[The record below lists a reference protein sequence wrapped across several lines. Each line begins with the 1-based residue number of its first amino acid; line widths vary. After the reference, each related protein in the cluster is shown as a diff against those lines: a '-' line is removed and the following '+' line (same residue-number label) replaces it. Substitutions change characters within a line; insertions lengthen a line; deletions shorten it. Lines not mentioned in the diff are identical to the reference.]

1 MRLKT
6 DYNYNKGL
14 SVLTEASKSFPN
26 GSGVYK
32 FIDSSESIIYIGKA
46 KNLRKRISSY
56 SIDNKQTRRIKTLIS
71 LTNKLEFIKTPT
83 EIDSLILEN
92 NLIKKVKPPFN
103 IRLMDDKSF
112 PYIMISKGQE
122 WPRIRKYR
130 GKQTK
135 ENIFFGPFA
144 NVSIVDEVLQQLEKA
159 FLIRSC
165 SDNIFNSRKRPCI
178 LHQIKRCSAPC
189 VGLIKSQ
196 EYSNLVNEA
205 ILFLKGKNPKLK
217 HVLVKLMEDKS
228 KQEDYEQ
235 AAIIRDRIKAIS
247 RINFEQYSDL
257 NNNENFDIVFL
268 YKKFSQIHVQLF
280 FFRSGKNLGNKDFFL
295 SEKLFEES
303 ETVLRQFLIFFYKR
317 NTPPCEILI
326 NIDLKNTELIKGVIS
341 PNKSLVIKKP
351 KKGKKLELMKLV
363 SDNIQ
368 ASSKDKLNIKDNE
381 PKVLK
386 RIYEKFK
393 LKNFPF
399 RIEVY
404 DNSHQSG
411 TDAIG
416 AMIVYQN
423 FEFLKSHY
431 KRFNVKTKSDR
442 IFDDYKMMAEM
453 IERRFNFSEEW
464 KKELPNLII
473 IDGGKGQLNTV
484 KRILEEKKI
493 FNIDLL
499 SISKGKNRK
508 SSEDKVHTITQ
519 NINLNNS
526 DKEFYFIQKLRDEAH
541 RFSISSH
548 KAKRSRK
555 MKNSI
560 FDQIIGI
567 GKKTKYNL
575 LNYFGTIENI
585 QGASLADLKKVDGI
599 GSETAKKIYKEF
611 NKIV

>member
-1 MRLKT
+1 MKLKT
-6 DYNYNKGL
+6 DYNYNRGL
-14 SVLTEASKSFPN
+14 IVLKEASKSFPN
-26 GSGVYK
+26 GSGIYK

-56 SIDNKQTRRIKTLIS
+56 SINNKQTRRIKTLIS

-112 PYIMISKGQE
+112 PFIMISKNQK

-130 GKQTK
+130 GKQTTD
-135 ENIFFGPFA
+135 NIFFGPFA

-189 VGLIKSQ
+189 VGLITSQ
-196 EYSNLVNEA
+196 EYLNLVNEA

-217 HVLVKLMEDKS
+217 KSLVKLMEVKS
-228 KQEDYEQ
+228 KQEDYEK

-257 NNNENFDIVFL
+257 NNSENFDIVFL
-268 YKKFSQIHVQLF
+268 YKKFGQIHVQLF

-295 SEKLFEES
+295 SEKLFEEA
-303 ETVLRQFLIFFYKR
+303 ETVLRQFLVFFYKR
-317 NTPPCEILI
+317 NTPPDEILI
-326 NIDLKNTELIKGVIS
+326 NFELKNTQLIKKVIS
-341 PNKSLVIKKP
+341 PNKNLEIKNP

-363 SDNIQ
+363 SDNTL
-368 ASSKDKLNIKDNE
+368 ASNKDRQNITNNE

-386 RIYEKFK
+386 NLYERFK

-399 RIEVY
+399 KIEVY
-404 DNSHQSG
+404 DNSHLSG

-423 FEFLKSHY
+423 FEFSKNHY
-431 KRFNVKTKSDR
+431 KKFNAKTKSNR
-442 IFDDYKMMAEM
+442 VFDDYKMMAEM

-473 IDGGKGQLNTV
+473 IDGGRGQLNTV
-484 KRILEEKKI
+484 SKILKKKKL

-499 SISKGKNRK
+499 SISKGENRK
-508 SSEDKVHTITQ
+508 PSEDKIHSLSQ
-519 NINLNNS
+519 NIILNNNE
-526 DKEFYFIQKLRDEAH
+526 KEFYFIQKLRDEAH
-541 RFSISSH
+541 RFAISSH

-555 MKNSI
+555 MKSSV

-585 QGASLADLKKVDGI
+585 QSASLADLKKVEGV
-599 GSETAKKIYKEF
+599 GRETAKKIYKEF

>member
-1 MRLKT
+1 MKLKT

-14 SVLTEASKSFPN
+14 NILKKASKSFPN
-26 GSGVYK
+26 GSGIYK

-56 SIDNKQTRRIKTLIS
+56 SVDNKQTRRIKTLIS

-103 IRLMDDKSF
+103 IRLMDDKNF
-112 PYIMISKGQE
+112 PFIMISKNQK

-130 GKQTK
+130 GKQTTD
-135 ENIFFGPFA
+135 NIFFGPFA
-144 NVSIVDEVLQQLEKA
+144 NVNVVDEVLQQLEKA

-189 VGLIKSQ
+189 VGLITPQ

-217 HVLVKLMEDKS
+217 NSLVKLMEHKS

-268 YKKFSQIHVQLF
+268 YEKFNQIHIQLF

-303 ETVLRQFLIFFYKR
+303 ETILRQFLIFFYKR
-317 NTPPCEILI
+317 NTPPDEILI
-326 NIDLKNTELIKGVIS
+326 NFNLKNTELIKEVIS
-341 PNKSLVIKKP
+341 PNKSLEIKKP

-363 SDNIQ
+363 RDNIQ
-368 ASSKDKLNIKDNE
+368 ASSKGNQNIKDNE
-381 PKVLK
+381 PEVLK
-386 RIYEKFK
+386 SIYEKFK

-404 DNSHQSG
+404 DNSHLSG

-423 FEFLKSHY
+423 FEFSKNHY
-431 KRFNVKTKSDR
+431 KKFNTKTKSDR
-442 IFDDYKMMAEM
+442 IFDDYEMMAQM

-464 KKELPNLII
+464 KNELPNLII

-484 KRILEEKKI
+484 RRILKKKKI
-493 FNIDLL
+493 SNIDLL
-499 SISKGKNRK
+499 SISKGKNRR
-508 SSEDKVHTITQ
+508 SSEDKVHTIKQ
-519 NINLNNS
+519 KINLNNNE
-526 DKEFYFIQKLRDEAH
+526 KEFYFIQKLRDEAH
-541 RFSISSH
+541 RFAISSH
-548 KAKRSRK
+548 KAKRSKK
-555 MKNSI
+555 MKTSI
-560 FDQIIGI
+560 FDQITGI

-585 QGASLADLKKVDGI
+585 QSASLTDLKKVEGI

>member
-1 MRLKT
+1 MKLKT
-6 DYNYNKGL
+6 DYNYKRGL
-14 SVLTEASKSFPN
+14 TVLRDASKAFPK

-46 KNLRKRISSY
+46 KNLRQRISSY

-92 NLIKKVKPPFN
+92 NLIKKIKPPFN

-112 PYIMISKGQE
+112 PFIMISKNQD

-130 GKQTK
+130 GKQTA

-144 NVSIVDEVLQQLEKA
+144 NVSVVDEVLQQLEKA

-189 VGLIKSQ
+189 VGLITSQ

-217 HVLVKLMEDKS
+217 NSLVKLMEDKS
-228 KQEDYEQ
+228 KQENYEQ

-247 RINFEQYSDL
+247 RINFEKYSDL
-257 NNNENFDIVFL
+257 NNDENFDIVFL
-268 YKKFSQIHVQLF
+268 YKKLSQIHVQLF

-295 SEKLFEES
+295 SEKIFEES

-317 NTPPCEILI
+317 NTPPSEILI
-326 NIDLKNTELIKGVIS
+326 NFDLKNTELIKRIIS
-341 PNKSLVIKKP
+341 PNKSLEIKKP
-351 KKGKKLELMKLV
+351 KKGKKLELIKLV
-363 SDNIQ
+363 SDNIA
-368 ASSKDKLNIKDNE
+368 ASIKDRQNIKENE

-386 RIYEKFK
+386 SIYEKFK

-404 DNSHQSG
+404 DNSHLSG
-411 TDAIG
+411 TNAIG

-423 FEFLKSHY
+423 FGFSKNHY
-431 KRFNVKTKSDR
+431 KRFNAKTKSDR

-464 KKELPNLII
+464 KRELPNLII

-484 KRILEEKKI
+484 NRILKEKKL

-508 SSEDKVHTITQ
+508 SSEDKIHSITQ
-519 NINLNNS
+519 NINLNNNE
-526 DKEFYFIQKLRDEAH
+526 KEFYFIQKLRDEAH
-541 RFSISSH
+541 RFAVSSH
-548 KAKRSRK
+548 KIKRSKK
-555 MKNSI
+555 MKNST
-560 FDQIIGI
+560 FDQILGI

-575 LNYFGTIENI
+575 LNYFGTI
-585 QGASLADLKKVDGI
+585 
-599 GSETAKKIYKEF
+599 
-611 NKIV
+611 

>member
-1 MRLKT
+1 MKLKT
-6 DYNYNKGL
+6 DYNYNRGL
-14 SVLTEASKSFPN
+14 AVLKEASKSFPN

-56 SIDNKQTRRIKTLIS
+56 SINNNQTRRIKTLIS

-92 NLIKKVKPPFN
+92 NLIKKIKPPFN

-112 PYIMISKGQE
+112 PYIMISKSQE
-122 WPRIRKYR
+122 WPRIKKYR
-130 GKQTK
+130 GKQTA

-144 NVSIVDEVLQQLEKA
+144 NVSVVDEVLKQLEKA

-189 VGLIKSQ
+189 VGLITSQ
-196 EYSNLVNEA
+196 EYSHLVNEA

-217 HVLVKLMEDKS
+217 STLVKLMEDKS

-257 NNNENFDIVFL
+257 NKSENFDIVFL
-268 YKKFSQIHVQLF
+268 YQKFDQVHVQLF

-303 ETVLRQFLIFFYKR
+303 ETILRQFLIFFYKR
-317 NTPPCEILI
+317 NTPPDEILI
-326 NIDLKNTELIKGVIS
+326 NFDLKNTELIKEVIS
-341 PNKSLVIKKP
+341 PNKSLEIKKP

-363 SDNIQ
+363 KDNIQ
-368 ASSKDKLNIKDNE
+368 ASSKGKQNIKNNE
-381 PKVLK
+381 PEVLK
-386 RIYEKFK
+386 SIYEKFK

-404 DNSHQSG
+404 DNSHLSG

-423 FEFLKSHY
+423 FEFSKNHY
-431 KRFNVKTKSDR
+431 KKFNTKTKSDR
-442 IFDDYKMMAEM
+442 IFDDYEMMAQM

-464 KKELPNLII
+464 KNELPNLII

-484 KRILEEKKI
+484 QRILKKKKI
-493 FNIDLL
+493 SNIDLL
-499 SISKGKNRK
+499 SISKGTNRR
-508 SSEDKVHTITQ
+508 SSEDKVHSITQ
-519 NINLNNS
+519 NINLNNNE
-526 DKEFYFIQKLRDEAH
+526 KEFYFIQKLRDEAH
-541 RFSISSH
+541 RFAISSH
-548 KAKRSRK
+548 KAKRSKK
-555 MKNSI
+555 MKGSI
-560 FDQIIGI
+560 FDQISGI

-585 QGASLADLKKVDGI
+585 QSASLTDLKKVEGI

>member
-1 MRLKT
+1 MKLKT
-6 DYNYNKGL
+6 DYNYNRGL
-14 SVLTEASKSFPN
+14 AVLKEASKSFPN

-56 SIDNKQTRRIKTLIS
+56 SINNNQTRRIKTLIS

-92 NLIKKVKPPFN
+92 NLIKKIKPPFN

-112 PYIMISKGQE
+112 PFIMISKSQE

-130 GKQTK
+130 GKQIA

-144 NVSIVDEVLQQLEKA
+144 NVSVVDEVLQQLEKA

-189 VGLIKSQ
+189 VGLITSQ
-196 EYSNLVNEA
+196 EYSHLVNEA

-217 HVLVKLMEDKS
+217 STLVKLMEDKS

-257 NNNENFDIVFL
+257 NKSENFDIVFL
-268 YKKFSQIHVQLF
+268 YQKFDQVHVQLF

-303 ETVLRQFLIFFYKR
+303 ETILRQFLIFFYKR
-317 NTPPCEILI
+317 NTPPDEILI
-326 NIDLKNTELIKGVIS
+326 NFDLKNTELIKEVIS
-341 PNKSLVIKKP
+341 PNKSLEIKKP

-363 SDNIQ
+363 KDNIQ
-368 ASSKDKLNIKDNE
+368 ASSKGKQNIKNNE
-381 PKVLK
+381 PEVLK
-386 RIYEKFK
+386 SIYEKFK

-404 DNSHQSG
+404 DNSHLSG

-423 FEFLKSHY
+423 FEFSKNHY
-431 KRFNVKTKSDR
+431 KKFNTKTKSDR
-442 IFDDYKMMAEM
+442 IFDDYEMMAQM

-464 KKELPNLII
+464 KNELPNLII

-484 KRILEEKKI
+484 QRILKKKKI
-493 FNIDLL
+493 SNIDLL
-499 SISKGKNRK
+499 SISKGTNRR
-508 SSEDKVHTITQ
+508 SSEDKVHSITQ
-519 NINLNNS
+519 NINLNNNE
-526 DKEFYFIQKLRDEAH
+526 KEFYFIQKLRDEAH
-541 RFSISSH
+541 RFAISSH
-548 KAKRSRK
+548 KAKRSKK
-555 MKNSI
+555 MKGSI
-560 FDQIIGI
+560 FDQISGI

-585 QGASLADLKKVDGI
+585 QSASLTDLKKVEGI

>member
-1 MRLKT
+1 MKLKT
-6 DYNYNKGL
+6 DYNYNRGL
-14 SVLTEASKSFPN
+14 TVLKEASKSFPK

-112 PYIMISKGQE
+112 PFIMISKSQE

-130 GKQTK
+130 GKQTTD
-135 ENIFFGPFA
+135 NIFFGPFA
-144 NVSIVDEVLQQLEKA
+144 NVSVVDEVLQQLEKA

-165 SDNIFNSRKRPCI
+165 SDNVFNSRKRPCI
-178 LHQIKRCSAPC
+178 LYQIKRCSAPC

-196 EYSNLVNEA
+196 EYSSLVTEA

-217 HVLVKLMEDKS
+217 NSLVKLMEDKS
-228 KQEDYEQ
+228 KKEDYEQ

-257 NNNENFDIVFL
+257 NNSENFDIVFL
-268 YKKFSQIHVQLF
+268 YKKFGQFHVQLF

-295 SEKLFEES
+295 SEKLFEEP

-317 NTPPCEILI
+317 NTPPSEILI
-326 NIDLKNTELIKGVIS
+326 NFNLTNTELIKKVIS
-341 PNKSLVIKKP
+341 PNRSLEIKKP

-368 ASSKDKLNIKDNE
+368 AAIKDKQNIKDYE
-381 PKVLK
+381 PDVLK
-386 RIYEKFK
+386 SIYEKFK

-399 RIEVY
+399 KIEVY
-404 DNSHQSG
+404 DNSHLSG

-423 FEFLKSHY
+423 FEFSKNHY
-431 KRFNVKTKSDR
+431 KKFNAKAKSDR
-442 IFDDYKMMAEM
+442 IFDDYRMMAEM
-453 IERRFNFSEEW
+453 IERRFNFTEEW
-464 KKELPNLII
+464 KHELPNLII

-484 KRILEEKKI
+484 KRILDEKKI

-508 SSEDKVHTITQ
+508 SSEDKIHSITQ
-519 NINLNNS
+519 NINLNNNE
-526 DKEFYFIQKLRDEAH
+526 KEFYFIQKLRDEAH
-541 RFSISSH
+541 RFAVSAH
-548 KAKRSRK
+548 KAKRSKK
-555 MKNSI
+555 MKNSS
-560 FDQIIGI
+560 FDQIKGV
-567 GKKTKYNL
+567 GKRTKYNL

-585 QGASLADLKKVDGI
+585 QSASLVDLKKVEGI

>member
-1 MRLKT
+1 MKLKT
-6 DYNYNKGL
+6 DYNYNRGL
-14 SVLTEASKSFPN
+14 NLLKKASKSFPK
-26 GSGVYK
+26 GSGIYK

-71 LTNKLEFIKTPT
+71 LTDKLEFIKTPT

-112 PYIMISKGQE
+112 PFIMITKNQK

-130 GKQTK
+130 GKQTTN
-135 ENIFFGPFA
+135 NIFFGPFA
-144 NVSIVDEVLQQLEKA
+144 NVSVVDDVLQQLEKA

-189 VGLIKSQ
+189 VGLITSQ

-217 HVLVKLMEDKS
+217 NSLVKLMEDKS
-228 KQEDYEQ
+228 KKEDYEQ

-257 NNNENFDIVFL
+257 NNSENFDIVFL
-268 YKKFSQIHVQLF
+268 YKKFDQIHVQLF

-317 NTPPCEILI
+317 NTPPSEILV
-326 NIDLKNTELIKGVIS
+326 NFNLKNTELIKKVIS
-341 PNKSLVIKKP
+341 PNKSLEIKKP

-368 ASSKDKLNIKDNE
+368 AASKDKQNIKDNE

-386 RIYEKFK
+386 SIYEKFK

-399 RIEVY
+399 KIEVY
-404 DNSHQSG
+404 DNSHLSG

-423 FEFLKSHY
+423 FEFSKNHY
-431 KRFNVKTKSDR
+431 KKFNAKTKSDR

-508 SSEDKVHTITQ
+508 SSEDKIHSTRQ
-519 NINLNNS
+519 NINLNNNE
-526 DKEFYFIQKLRDEAH
+526 KEFYFIQKLRDEAH
-541 RFSISSH
+541 RFAVSSH
-548 KAKRSRK
+548 KAKRSKK
-555 MKNSI
+555 MKSSS
-560 FDQIIGI
+560 FDQISGV

-585 QGASLADLKKVDGI
+585 QSASLTDLKKVEGV
-599 GSETAKKIYKEF
+599 GSETAKKIYREF

>member
-1 MRLKT
+1 MKLKT
-6 DYNYNKGL
+6 NYNYKRGL
-14 SVLTEASKSFPN
+14 TVLREASKTFPK

-46 KNLRKRISSY
+46 KNLRQRISSY
-56 SIDNKQTRRIKTLIS
+56 LIDTKQTRRIKALVS

-92 NLIKKVKPPFN
+92 NLIKKIKPPFN

-112 PYIMISKGQE
+112 PFIMISKKQD

-130 GKQTK
+130 GKQTA

-144 NVSIVDEVLQQLEKA
+144 NVSVVDEVLQQLEKA

-189 VGLIKSQ
+189 VGLITSQ

-217 HVLVKLMEDKS
+217 NSLVKLMEDKS
-228 KQEDYEQ
+228 KREDYEQ

-257 NNNENFDIVFL
+257 NNDQNFDIVFL
-268 YKKFSQIHVQLF
+268 YKKLSQIHVQLF

-295 SEKLFEES
+295 SEKIFEES

-453 IERRFNFSEEW
+453 IERRFNFSKEW
-464 KKELPNLII
+464 KTELPNLII
-473 IDGGKGQLNTV
+473 IDGGKGQLNTIN
-484 KRILEEKKI
+484 RILKEKKL

-508 SSEDKVHTITQ
+508 SSEDKIHSITP
-519 NINLNNS
+519 NINLNNNE
-526 DKEFYFIQKLRDEAH
+526 KEFYFIQKLRDEAH
-541 RFSISSH
+541 RFAVSSH
-548 KAKRSRK
+548 KIKRSKK
-555 MKNSI
+555 MKNST
-560 FDQIIGI
+560 FDQITGI

-585 QGASLADLKKVDGI
+585 QSASLVDLKKVEGI

>member
-1 MRLKT
+1 MKLKT
-6 DYNYNKGL
+6 DYNYNRGL
-14 SVLTEASKSFPN
+14 AVLKEASKLFPN

-56 SIDNKQTRRIKTLIS
+56 SINNNQTRRIKTLIS

-92 NLIKKVKPPFN
+92 NLIKKIKPPFN

-112 PYIMISKGQE
+112 PYIMISKSQE
-122 WPRIRKYR
+122 WPRIKKYR
-130 GKQTK
+130 GKQTA

-144 NVSIVDEVLQQLEKA
+144 NVSVVDEVLKQLEKA

-189 VGLIKSQ
+189 VGLITSQ
-196 EYSNLVNEA
+196 EYSHLVNEA

-217 HVLVKLMEDKS
+217 NTLVKLMEDKS

-257 NNNENFDIVFL
+257 NKSENFDIVFL
-268 YKKFSQIHVQLF
+268 YQKFDQVHVQLF

-303 ETVLRQFLIFFYKR
+303 ETILRQFLIFFYKR
-317 NTPPCEILI
+317 NTPPDEILI
-326 NIDLKNTELIKGVIS
+326 NLDLKNTELIKEVIS
-341 PNKSLVIKKP
+341 PNKSLEIKKP

-363 SDNIQ
+363 KDNIQ
-368 ASSKDKLNIKDNE
+368 ASSKGKQNIKNNE
-381 PKVLK
+381 PEVLK
-386 RIYEKFK
+386 SIYKKFK

-404 DNSHQSG
+404 DNSHLSG

-423 FEFLKSHY
+423 FEFSKNHY
-431 KRFNVKTKSDR
+431 KKFNTKTKSDR
-442 IFDDYKMMAEM
+442 IFDDYEMMAQM

-464 KKELPNLII
+464 KNELPNLII

-484 KRILEEKKI
+484 QRILKKKKI
-493 FNIDLL
+493 SNIDLL
-499 SISKGKNRK
+499 SISKGTNRR
-508 SSEDKVHTITQ
+508 SSEDKVHSITQ
-519 NINLNNS
+519 NINLNNNE
-526 DKEFYFIQKLRDEAH
+526 KEFYFIQKLRDEAH
-541 RFSISSH
+541 RFAISSH
-548 KAKRSRK
+548 KAKRSKK
-555 MKNSI
+555 MKSSI
-560 FDQIIGI
+560 FDQISGI

-585 QGASLADLKKVDGI
+585 QSASLTDLKKVEGI

>member
-1 MRLKT
+1 MKLKT
-6 DYNYNKGL
+6 DYNYNRGL
-14 SVLTEASKSFPN
+14 IVLKEASKSFPN
-26 GSGVYK
+26 GSGIYK

-56 SIDNKQTRRIKTLIS
+56 SINNKQTRRIKTLIS

-112 PYIMISKGQE
+112 PFIMISKNQK

-130 GKQTK
+130 GKQTTD
-135 ENIFFGPFA
+135 NIFFGPFA

-189 VGLIKSQ
+189 VGLITSQ
-196 EYSNLVNEA
+196 EYLNLVNEA

-217 HVLVKLMEDKS
+217 KSLVKLMEVKS
-228 KQEDYEQ
+228 KQEDYEK

-257 NNNENFDIVFL
+257 NNSENFDIVFL
-268 YKKFSQIHVQLF
+268 YKKFGQIHVQLF

-295 SEKLFEES
+295 SEKLFEEA
-303 ETVLRQFLIFFYKR
+303 ETVLRQFLVFFYKR
-317 NTPPCEILI
+317 NTPPDEILI
-326 NIDLKNTELIKGVIS
+326 NFELKNTQLIKKVIS
-341 PNKSLVIKKP
+341 PNKNLEIKNP

-363 SDNIQ
+363 SDNTL
-368 ASSKDKLNIKDNE
+368 ASNKDRQNITNNQ

-386 RIYEKFK
+386 NLYERFK

-399 RIEVY
+399 KIEVY
-404 DNSHQSG
+404 DNSHLSG

-423 FEFLKSHY
+423 FEFSKNHY
-431 KRFNVKTKSDR
+431 KKFNAKTKSNR
-442 IFDDYKMMAEM
+442 VFDDYKMMAEM

-473 IDGGKGQLNTV
+473 IDGGRGQLNTV
-484 KRILEEKKI
+484 SKILKKKKL

-499 SISKGKNRK
+499 SISKGENRK
-508 SSEDKVHTITQ
+508 PSEDKIHSLSQ
-519 NINLNNS
+519 NIILNNNE
-526 DKEFYFIQKLRDEAH
+526 KEFYFIQKLRDEAH
-541 RFSISSH
+541 RFAISSH

-555 MKNSI
+555 MKSSV

-585 QGASLADLKKVDGI
+585 QGASLADLKKVEGI

>member
-1 MRLKT
+1 MKLKT

-14 SVLTEASKSFPN
+14 AILKEASRSFPN

-112 PYIMISKGQE
+112 PFIMISKNQE

-130 GKQTK
+130 GKQTTN
-135 ENIFFGPFA
+135 NIFFGPFA
-144 NVSIVDEVLQQLEKA
+144 NVNIVDEVIQQLEKA

-189 VGLIKSQ
+189 VGLISSQ
-196 EYSNLVNEA
+196 EYSDLVNEA

-217 HVLVKLMEDKS
+217 NSLVKLMETKS

-247 RINFEQYSDL
+247 RISFEQYSDL
-257 NNNENFDIVFL
+257 NNSENFDIVFL
-268 YKKFSQIHVQLF
+268 YKKLGQIHVQLF
-280 FFRSGKNLGNKDFFL
+280 FFRSGKNLGNKNFFL

-303 ETVLRQFLIFFYKR
+303 ETVLRQFLIFFYKH
-317 NTPPCEILI
+317 NTPPDEILI
-326 NIDLKNTELIKGVIS
+326 NFNLKNTELIKKIIS
-341 PNKSLVIKKP
+341 PNKNIEIKKP
-351 KKGKKLELMKLV
+351 KKGKKLELIKLV
-363 SDNIQ
+363 SDNIL
-368 ASSKDKLNIKDNE
+368 ASNQETQKINDNE
-381 PKVLK
+381 PEVLK
-386 RIYEKFK
+386 NLYKKFK

-399 RIEVY
+399 KIEVY
-404 DNSHQSG
+404 DNSHLSG

-423 FEFLKSHY
+423 FGFSKNHY
-431 KRFNVKTKSDR
+431 KKFNAKTKSDR
-442 IFDDYKMMAEM
+442 TFDDYKMMAEM

-484 KRILEEKKI
+484 NKILNKKKL

-508 SSEDKVHTITQ
+508 PSEDKVHSLRQ
-519 NINLNNS
+519 NINLNKNE
-526 DKEFYFIQKLRDEAH
+526 KEFYFIQKLRDEAH
-541 RFSISSH
+541 RFAVSSL
-548 KAKRSRK
+548 KAKRSSK
-555 MKNSI
+555 MKSST
-560 FDQIIGI
+560 FDHITGI

-585 QGASLADLKKVDGI
+585 QSASLADLKKVEGI
-599 GSETAKKIYKEF
+599 GPETAKKIYKEF

>member
-1 MRLKT
+1 MKLKT
-6 DYNYNKGL
+6 DYNYNRGL
-14 SVLTEASKSFPN
+14 AVLKEASKSFPK
-26 GSGVYK
+26 GSGIYK

-56 SIDNKQTRRIKTLIS
+56 SINNKQTRRIKTLIS

-92 NLIKKVKPPFN
+92 NLIKKIKPPFN

-112 PYIMISKGQE
+112 PFIMISKSQE

-130 GKQTK
+130 GKQTA

-144 NVSIVDEVLQQLEKA
+144 NVSVVDEVLQQLEKA

-189 VGLIKSQ
+189 VGLITSQ

-217 HVLVKLMEDKS
+217 NTLVKLMEDKS
-228 KQEDYEQ
+228 KKEDYEQ

-257 NNNENFDIVFL
+257 NNNDNFDIVFL
-268 YKKFSQIHVQLF
+268 YQKFDQVHVQLF

-303 ETVLRQFLIFFYKR
+303 ETILRQFLIFFYKR
-317 NTPPCEILI
+317 NTPPDEILI
-326 NIDLKNTELIKGVIS
+326 NFNLKNTELIKEVIS
-341 PNKSLVIKKP
+341 PNKSLEIKKP

-363 SDNIQ
+363 RDNIQ
-368 ASSKDKLNIKDNE
+368 ASSKGNQNIKDNE
-381 PKVLK
+381 PEVLK
-386 RIYEKFK
+386 SIYEKFK

-404 DNSHQSG
+404 DNSHLSG

-423 FEFLKSHY
+423 FEFSKNHY
-431 KRFNVKTKSDR
+431 KKFNTKTKSDR
-442 IFDDYKMMAEM
+442 IFDDYEMMAQM

-464 KKELPNLII
+464 KNELPNLII

-484 KRILEEKKI
+484 RRILKKKKI
-493 FNIDLL
+493 SNIDLL
-499 SISKGKNRK
+499 SISKGKNRR
-508 SSEDKVHTITQ
+508 SSEDKVHTIKQ
-519 NINLNNS
+519 KINLNNNE
-526 DKEFYFIQKLRDEAH
+526 KEFYFIQKLRDEAH
-541 RFSISSH
+541 RFAISSH
-548 KAKRSRK
+548 KAKRSKK
-555 MKNSI
+555 MKTSI
-560 FDQIIGI
+560 FDQITGI

-585 QGASLADLKKVDGI
+585 QSASLTDLKKVEGI

>member
-1 MRLKT
+1 MKLKT
-6 DYNYNKGL
+6 DYNYYKGL
-14 SVLTEASKSFPN
+14 TILKEASKSFPS

-56 SIDNKQTRRIKTLIS
+56 STDNKQTRRIKTLIS

-112 PYIMISKGQE
+112 PFIMISKNQE

-130 GKQTK
+130 GKQTTD
-135 ENIFFGPFA
+135 NIFFGPFA

-189 VGLIKSQ
+189 VGLITAQ

-205 ILFLKGKNPKLK
+205 IMFLKGKNPKLK
-217 HVLVKLMEDKS
+217 NSLVELMEAKS

-257 NNNENFDIVFL
+257 NNSENFDIVFL
-268 YKKFSQIHVQLF
+268 YKKMGQIHVQLF
-280 FFRSGKNLGNKDFFL
+280 FFRSGKNLGNKNFFL

-317 NTPPCEILI
+317 NTPPDEILV
-326 NIDLKNTELIKGVIS
+326 NFHLQNTELIKKVIS
-341 PNKSLVIKKP
+341 PNKSLEIKKP
-351 KKGKKLELMKLV
+351 KKGKKLQLIKLV
-363 SDNIQ
+363 SDNILATDQ
-368 ASSKDKLNIKDNE
+368 DTQKINDNGPE
-381 PKVLK
+381 VLK
-386 RIYEKFK
+386 KLHKKFK

-399 RIEVY
+399 KIEVY
-404 DNSHQSG
+404 DNSHLSG

-416 AMIVYQN
+416 VMIVYQN
-423 FEFLKSHY
+423 FEFSKNHY
-431 KRFNVKTKSDR
+431 KKFNAKTKSDR

-453 IERRFNFSEEW
+453 IERRFNFSQEW
-464 KKELPNLII
+464 KKEIPNLII
-473 IDGGKGQLNTV
+473 IDGGKGQLNKV
-484 KRILEEKKI
+484 NKILKKKKL

-508 SSEDKVHTITQ
+508 PSEDKIHSLNQ
-519 NINLNNS
+519 NINLDNNE
-526 DKEFYFIQKLRDEAH
+526 KEFYFIQKLRDEAH
-541 RFSISSH
+541 RFAVSSH

-555 MKNSI
+555 MKNST
-560 FDQIIGI
+560 FDQITGV

-575 LNYFGTIENI
+575 LKYFGTIENI
-585 QGASLADLKKVDGI
+585 QSASLADLKKVEGV
-599 GSETAKKIYKEF
+599 GPETAKKIYREF

>member
-1 MRLKT
+1 MKLKT
-6 DYNYNKGL
+6 DYNYNRGL
-14 SVLTEASKSFPN
+14 TVLKKASKSFPN

-112 PYIMISKGQE
+112 PFIMINKNQE

-130 GKQTK
+130 GKQTSD
-135 ENIFFGPFA
+135 NIFFGPFA
-144 NVSIVDEVLQQLEKA
+144 NVSVVDEVLQQLEKA

-189 VGLIKSQ
+189 VGLITSQ

-217 HVLVKLMEDKS
+217 NSLVKLMEDKS

-257 NNNENFDIVFL
+257 NNDENFDIVFL

-317 NTPPCEILI
+317 N
-326 NIDLKNTELIKGVIS
+326 
-341 PNKSLVIKKP
+341 
-351 KKGKKLELMKLV
+351 
-363 SDNIQ
+363 
-368 ASSKDKLNIKDNE
+368 
-381 PKVLK
+381 
-386 RIYEKFK
+386 
-393 LKNFPF
+393 
-399 RIEVY
+399 
-404 DNSHQSG
+404 NS
-411 TDAIG
+411 
-416 AMIVYQN
+416 
-423 FEFLKSHY
+423 
-431 KRFNVKTKSDR
+431 
-442 IFDDYKMMAEM
+442 
-453 IERRFNFSEEW
+453 
-464 KKELPNLII
+464 
-473 IDGGKGQLNTV
+473 
-484 KRILEEKKI
+484 
-493 FNIDLL
+493 
-499 SISKGKNRK
+499 
-508 SSEDKVHTITQ
+508 TQ
-519 NINLNNS
+519 
-526 DKEFYFIQKLRDEAH
+526 
-541 RFSISSH
+541 
-548 KAKRSRK
+548 
-555 MKNSI
+555 
-560 FDQIIGI
+560 
-567 GKKTKYNL
+567 
-575 LNYFGTIENI
+575 
-585 QGASLADLKKVDGI
+585 
-599 GSETAKKIYKEF
+599 
-611 NKIV
+611 

>member
-1 MRLKT
+1 MKLKS
-6 DYNYNKGL
+6 DYNYYRGL
-14 SVLTEASKSFPN
+14 TVLKKASKSFPN

-112 PYIMISKGQE
+112 PFIMISKNQE

-130 GKQTK
+130 GKQTTD
-135 ENIFFGPFA
+135 NIFFGPFA
-144 NVSIVDEVLQQLEKA
+144 NVNIVDEVLQQLEKA

-189 VGLIKSQ
+189 VGLITPQ

-205 ILFLKGKNPKLK
+205 IMFLKGKNPKLK
-217 HVLVKLMEDKS
+217 NSLVELMETKS

-257 NNNENFDIVFL
+257 NNSENFDIVFL
-268 YKKFSQIHVQLF
+268 YKKMGQIHVQLF
-280 FFRSGKNLGNKDFFL
+280 FFRSGKNLGNKNFFL
-295 SEKLFEES
+295 SEKLFEQS

-317 NTPPCEILI
+317 NTPPEEILI
-326 NIDLKNTELIKGVIS
+326 NFNLQNTELIKKVIS
-341 PNKSLVIKKP
+341 PNKNLEIRKP
-351 KKGKKLELMKLV
+351 KKGKKLQLIKLV
-363 SDNIQ
+363 SDNILATDQ
-368 ASSKDKLNIKDNE
+368 NTQKMNDNAPE
-381 PKVLK
+381 VLK
-386 RIYEKFK
+386 NLHKKFK

-399 RIEVY
+399 KIEVY
-404 DNSHQSG
+404 DNSHLSG

-423 FEFLKSHY
+423 FEFSKNHY
-431 KRFNVKTKSDR
+431 KKFNAKTKSDR

-453 IERRFNFSEEW
+453 IERRFNFSQEW

-473 IDGGKGQLNTV
+473 IDGGKGQLNKV
-484 KRILEEKKI
+484 NKILKEKKL

-499 SISKGKNRK
+499 SISKGKNRRPN
-508 SSEDKVHTITQ
+508 EDKIHSLTQ
-519 NINLNNS
+519 NINLDTNE
-526 DKEFYFIQKLRDEAH
+526 KEFYFIQKLRDEAH
-541 RFSISSH
+541 RFAVSSH

-555 MKNSI
+555 MKNST
-560 FDQIIGI
+560 FDQIIGV

-585 QGASLADLKKVDGI
+585 QSASLADLKKVEGV
-599 GSETAKKIYKEF
+599 GPETAKKIYKEF

>member
-1 MRLKT
+1 MKLKT
-6 DYNYNKGL
+6 DYNYNRGL
-14 SVLTEASKSFPN
+14 NLLKKASKSFPK
-26 GSGVYK
+26 GSGIYK

-71 LTNKLEFIKTPT
+71 LTDKLEFIKTPT

-112 PYIMISKGQE
+112 PFIMITKDQK

-130 GKQTK
+130 GKQTTN
-135 ENIFFGPFA
+135 NIFFGPFA
-144 NVSIVDEVLQQLEKA
+144 NVSIVDEILQQLEKA

-189 VGLIKSQ
+189 VGLITSE

-217 HVLVKLMEDKS
+217 NSLVKLMEDKS
-228 KQEDYEQ
+228 KKEDYEQ

-257 NNNENFDIVFL
+257 NNSENFDIVFL
-268 YKKFSQIHVQLF
+268 YKKLGQIHVQLF

-317 NTPPCEILI
+317 NTPPSEILI
-326 NIDLKNTELIKGVIS
+326 NFNLKNTELIKKVIS
-341 PNKSLVIKKP
+341 PNKNLEIKKP

-368 ASSKDKLNIKDNE
+368 AASKDKQNIKDNE

-386 RIYEKFK
+386 SIYEKFK

-399 RIEVY
+399 KIEVY
-404 DNSHQSG
+404 DNSHLSG

-423 FEFLKSHY
+423 FEFSKNHY
-431 KRFNVKTKSDR
+431 KKFNAKTKSDR

-508 SSEDKVHTITQ
+508 SSEDKIHSTRQ
-519 NINLNNS
+519 NINLNNNE
-526 DKEFYFIQKLRDEAH
+526 KEFYFIQKLRDEAH
-541 RFSISSH
+541 RFAVSSH
-548 KAKRSRK
+548 KAKRSKK
-555 MKNSI
+555 MKSSS
-560 FDQIIGI
+560 FDQISGV

-585 QGASLADLKKVDGI
+585 QSASLADLKKVEGV
-599 GSETAKKIYKEF
+599 GPETAKKIYREF

>member
-14 SVLTEASKSFPN
+14 SVLKEASKSFPN

-71 LTNKLEFIKTPT
+71 LTNRLEFIKTPT

-112 PYIMISKGQE
+112 PFIMISKNQK

-130 GKQTK
+130 GKQTTD
-135 ENIFFGPFA
+135 NIFFGPFA

-159 FLIRSC
+159 FLLRSC

-178 LHQIKRCSAPC
+178 LYQIKRCSAPC
-189 VGLIKSQ
+189 VGLITSQ
-196 EYSNLVNEA
+196 EYLNLVSQA

-217 HVLVKLMEDKS
+217 NSLVKLMETKS

-247 RINFEQYSDL
+247 RITFEQYSDL
-257 NNNENFDIVFL
+257 NNSENFDIVFL

-280 FFRSGKNLGNKDFFL
+280 FFRSGKNLGNKNFFL

-303 ETVLRQFLIFFYKR
+303 ETVLRQFLIFFYKQ
-317 NTPPCEILI
+317 NTAPDEILL
-326 NIDLKNTELIKGVIS
+326 NYHLKNTEIIKKVIS
-341 PNKSLVIKKP
+341 PNKNLQIKKP

-363 SDNIQ
+363 NENIL
-368 ASSKDKLNIKDNE
+368 ASSQGSQNFKDTQPE
-381 PKVLK
+381 VLK
-386 RIYEKFK
+386 NLHTKFK

-399 RIEVY
+399 KIEVY
-404 DNSHQSG
+404 DNSHLSG

-423 FEFLKSHY
+423 FEFSKNHY
-431 KRFNVKTKSDR
+431 KMFNAKSKSDR

-473 IDGGKGQLNTV
+473 IDGGKGQLNKV
-484 KRILEEKKI
+484 NKILIEKKLY
-493 FNIDLL
+493 NIDLL
-499 SISKGKNRK
+499 SISKGKNRRPN
-508 SSEDKVHTITQ
+508 EDKIHSLTQ
-519 NINLNNS
+519 NITLNKNE
-526 DKEFYFIQKLRDEAH
+526 KEFYFIQKLRDEAH
-541 RFSISSH
+541 RFAVSSH
-548 KAKRSRK
+548 KAKRSSK
-555 MKNSI
+555 MKSST
-560 FDQIIGI
+560 FDQIAGI

-575 LNYFGTIENI
+575 LNFFGTIENI
-585 QGASLADLKKVDGI
+585 QSASLADLKKVEGI
-599 GSETAKKIYKEF
+599 GPKTAKKIYKEF

>member
-1 MRLKT
+1 MKLKT
-6 DYNYNKGL
+6 DYNYNRGL
-14 SVLTEASKSFPN
+14 AVLKEASKSFPK

-32 FIDSSESIIYIGKA
+32 FIDSSKSIIYIGKA

-56 SIDNKQTRRIKTLIS
+56 SINNKQTRRIKTLIS

-112 PYIMISKGQE
+112 PFIMISKSQE

-130 GKQTK
+130 GKQTT

-144 NVSIVDEVLQQLEKA
+144 NVSVVDEVLQQLEKA

-189 VGLIKSQ
+189 VGLITSQ

-217 HVLVKLMEDKS
+217 NTLVKLMEDKS

-268 YKKFSQIHVQLF
+268 YEKYDQVHVQLF

-303 ETVLRQFLIFFYKR
+303 ETILRQFLIFFYKR
-317 NTPPCEILI
+317 NTPPAEILV
-326 NIDLKNTELIKGVIS
+326 NFDLKNTELIKRVIS
-341 PNKSLVIKKP
+341 PNKSLEIKKP

-363 SDNIQ
+363 SDNIK
-368 ASSKDKLNIKDNE
+368 ASSKDKQNIKDNE
-381 PKVLK
+381 PEVLK
-386 RIYEKFK
+386 SIYEKFK

-404 DNSHQSG
+404 DNSHLSG

-423 FEFLKSHY
+423 FEFSKNHY
-431 KRFNVKTKSDR
+431 KKFNTKTKSDR
-442 IFDDYKMMAEM
+442 IFDDYEMMAQM

-464 KKELPNLII
+464 KNELPNLII

-484 KRILEEKKI
+484 KRILKK
-493 FNIDLL
+493 
-499 SISKGKNRK
+499 
-508 SSEDKVHTITQ
+508 
-519 NINLNNS
+519 
-526 DKEFYFIQKLRDEAH
+526 
-541 RFSISSH
+541 
-548 KAKRSRK
+548 
-555 MKNSI
+555 
-560 FDQIIGI
+560 
-567 GKKTKYNL
+567 KKFLTL
-575 LNYFGTIENI
+575 
-585 QGASLADLKKVDGI
+585 
-599 GSETAKKIYKEF
+599 IY
-611 NKIV
+611 

>member
-1 MRLKT
+1 MKLKT
-6 DYNYNKGL
+6 DYNYNRGL
-14 SVLTEASKSFPN
+14 TVLKEASKSFPD

-32 FIDSSESIIYIGKA
+32 FIDSSDSIIYIGKA

-56 SIDNKQTRRIKTLIS
+56 SIDNKQTRKIKTLIS
-71 LTNKLEFIKTPT
+71 LTKKLEFIKTPT
-83 EIDSLILEN
+83 EMDSLILEN
-92 NLIKKVKPPFN
+92 NLIKKIKPPFN

-112 PYIMISKGQE
+112 PFIMITKTQE

-130 GKQTK
+130 GKQTTD
-135 ENIFFGPFA
+135 NIFFGPFA
-144 NVSIVDEVLQQLEKA
+144 NVSVVDEVLQQLEKA

-165 SDNIFNSRKRPCI
+165 SDNIFKSRKRPCI

-189 VGLIKSQ
+189 VGLITPK

-217 HVLVKLMEDKS
+217 NSLVKIMERKS
-228 KQEDYEQ
+228 KEENYEQ

-257 NNNENFDIVFL
+257 NNSENFDIIFL
-268 YKKFSQIHVQLF
+268 YKKFGQIHVQLF

-295 SEKLFEES
+295 SEKIFEES

-317 NTPPCEILI
+317 NTPPNEILI
-326 NIDLKNTELIKGVIS
+326 NFHMKNTELIKKVIS
-341 PNKSLVIKKP
+341 PNKNIEIKKP
-351 KKGKKLELMKLV
+351 QKGKKLELMKLV
-363 SDNIQ
+363 SDNIL
-368 ASSKDKLNIKDNE
+368 ASSKDKQNINDNE
-381 PKVLK
+381 PIVLK
-386 RIYEKFK
+386 NLHKKLK

-404 DNSHQSG
+404 DNSHLSG

-416 AMIVYQN
+416 AMVVYQN
-423 FEFLKSHY
+423 FGFSKNHY
-431 KRFNVKTKSDR
+431 KKFNAKTKLNR

-473 IDGGKGQLNTV
+473 IDGGKGQLNKV
-484 KRILEEKKI
+484 DQILKEKKLL
-493 FNIDLL
+493 NIDLL

-508 SSEDKVHTITQ
+508 PSEDKIHSLTQ
-519 NINLNNS
+519 NISLSNNE
-526 DKEFYFIQKLRDEAH
+526 KEFYFIQKLRDEAH
-541 RFSISSH
+541 RFAVSSH
-548 KAKRSRK
+548 KVKRSSK
-555 MKNSI
+555 MKSST
-560 FDQIIGI
+560 FDQILGI

-585 QGASLADLKKVDGI
+585 QSASINDLKKVEGV
-599 GSETAKKIYKEF
+599 GSQTAKKIYKEF